1 MPRLWLDYGKI
12 CWVYLYKRF
21 GKFYLKKNKIFPI
34 IKPDE
39 VNNIIFD
46 VRQTAPN
53 EFTLH
58 TLLIVPDE
66 MWDSFDHI
74 NRDAFTHAVKVKL
87 RHKIKSYTDLDVV
100 FDKDNTA
107 VMKQS
112 DFQDEYE
119 IHNNGRHL

>member
-1 MPRLWLDYGKI
+1 MDQDQVEIVLD
-12 CWVYLYKRF
+12 
-21 GKFYLKKNKIFPI
+21 KIFPI
-34 IKPDE
+34 IKPEE
-39 VNNIIFD
+39 VNKIIFD
-46 VRQTAPN
+46 VRHTAPN

-66 MWDSFDHI
+66 MWDSFDPI
-74 NRDAFTHAVKVKL
+74 NKAAFTHDVKVKL
-87 RHKIKSYTDLDVV
+87 RQKIKAYTDLNVL

-112 DFQDEYE
+112 DFQKEYE

>member
-1 MPRLWLDYGKI
+1 MDQDQVEIVLD
-12 CWVYLYKRF
+12 
-21 GKFYLKKNKIFPI
+21 KIFPV

-39 VNNIIFD
+39 VNKIIFD

-87 RHKIKSYTDLDVV
+87 RHKIKSYTDLNVV

-112 DFQDEYE
+112 DFQKEYE
-119 IHNNGRHL
+119 IHNNGGAE

>member
-1 MPRLWLDYGKI
+1 MDQDQVEIILD
-12 CWVYLYKRF
+12 
-21 GKFYLKKNKIFPI
+21 KIFPV
-34 IKPDE
+34 IKPEE
-39 VNNIIFD
+39 VNKIIFD
-46 VRQTAPN
+46 VRHTAPN

-74 NRDAFTHAVKVKL
+74 NKAAFTHDVKVKL
-87 RHKIKSYTDLDVV
+87 RQKIKAYTDLNVL

-112 DFQDEYE
+112 DFQKEYE
-119 IHNNGRHL
+119 IHNNGGYL

>member
-1 MPRLWLDYGKI
+1 MDQDQVEIVLD
-12 CWVYLYKRF
+12 
-21 GKFYLKKNKIFPI
+21 KIFPV

-39 VNNIIFD
+39 VNKIIFD

-74 NRDAFTHAVKVKL
+74 NKAAFIHDVKVKL
-87 RHKIKSYTDLDVV
+87 RQKIKSYTDLNIV

-112 DFQDEYE
+112 DFQKEYE
-119 IHNNGRHL
+119 IHNNGTTE